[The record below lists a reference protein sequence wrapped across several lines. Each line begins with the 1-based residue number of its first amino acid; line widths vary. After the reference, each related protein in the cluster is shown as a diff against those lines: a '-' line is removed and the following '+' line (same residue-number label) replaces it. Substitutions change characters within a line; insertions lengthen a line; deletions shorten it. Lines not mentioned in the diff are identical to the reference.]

1 MNSDTAATVQSPA
14 AEGMVPALEA
24 VLFSAPEPLTVRTL
38 AGVFPG
44 TAPEAI
50 EAGLLLLQQRLDV
63 PGRGVRLVAVAGGWQ
78 LRTREEYFQ
87 FVQGIAKVE
96 REEHISPAAIETL
109 SVVAYKQPV
118 TRAEVDAIRGA
129 ASAPH
134 LRLLMERGLIRVTGR
149 ADVPGAP
156 FNYGTTKQFLKHF
169 GLQSVK
175 DLPDPKELAKLLAEQ
190 GRLKSGDQA

>member
-1 MNSDTAATVQSPA
+1 
-14 AEGMVPALEA
+14 MVPALEA

-38 AGVFPG
+38 AGVFSG
-44 TAPEAI
+44 STPEII
-50 EAGLLLLQQRLDV
+50 EAALHLLQQRLDT
-63 PGRGVRLVAVAGGWQ
+63 PGRGVRLMPLAGGWQ

-96 REEHISPAAIETL
+96 REERISPAGIETL

-169 GLQSVK
+169 GLQSTK

-190 GRLKSGDQA
+190 GRARTSDLA